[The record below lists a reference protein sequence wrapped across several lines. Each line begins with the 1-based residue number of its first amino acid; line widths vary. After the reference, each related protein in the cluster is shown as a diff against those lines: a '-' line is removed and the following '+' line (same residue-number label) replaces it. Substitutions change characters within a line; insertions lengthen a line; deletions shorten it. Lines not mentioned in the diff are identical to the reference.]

1 VPFLLVSEIKDIAR
15 MVEALR
21 ADPESI
27 YQRGELQH
35 FPSLGST
42 NARMVDAAGK
52 GAPEGSVII
61 ADEQTAGRGRGVHQ
75 WHSPRN
81 TGIYVSV
88 LLRPRTPASEIV
100 ILSLLA
106 GLAAHAALRD
116 ISAINADLRWPND
129 VLLNGRK
136 LGGIL
141 IEAATE
147 GERVRHA
154 VVGIGLNINQSAFP
168 PELQAV
174 ATSLRIESGKD
185 WPILEITTALLKSL
199 DKEYRALL
207 RSEHAHASVLD
218 RFTQCSSYVRGARVQ
233 VQDHNGAEYSGTTAG
248 LDENGFLR
256 VQTST
261 GLRKVVSGG
270 VRKI

>member
-1 VPFLLVSEIKDIAR
+1 
-15 MVEALR
+15 
-21 ADPESI
+21 
-27 YQRGELQH
+27 
-35 FPSLGST
+35 
-42 NARMVDAAGK
+42 
-52 GAPEGSVII
+52 
-61 ADEQTAGRGRGVHQ
+61 
-75 WHSPRN
+75 
-81 TGIYVSV
+81 
-88 LLRPRTPASEIV
+88 
-100 ILSLLA
+100 
-106 GLAAHAALRD
+106 
-116 ISAINADLRWPND
+116 
-129 VLLNGRK
+129 
-136 LGGIL
+136 
-141 IEAATE
+141 
-147 GERVRHA
+147 
-154 VVGIGLNINQSAFP
+154 
-168 PELQAV
+168 
-174 ATSLRIESGKD
+174 LRIESGKD